1 MTGAESLLPVAD
13 RARVRRAAL
22 RLVRADGRAFVAA
35 LLLNALAAGAG
46 LVGPWLVGR
55 IVDDVRGGQGVG
67 AVDRLAPWILVCAL
81 AQLLLARWARDVGY
95 RFGERT
101 LARVR
106 EQYVERVLAL
116 PASVVERAGTGDL
129 TARGTADVAIVGTT
143 LRDVGPELLVSTVQ
157 ALFVLVAV
165 FALDP
170 LLGAFGLLGLTPIWL
185 ALRWY
190 LRRARD
196 GYLAEG
202 AATSQV
208 AEIVASTAAG
218 ARTVEAFGL
227 QERRTAASRDALE
240 QSRRTRFYTLFL
252 RTVFFPAVE
261 VTYTV
266 PVVGVLL
273 LGGWLHQR
281 GTIGVG
287 AVVAA
292 ALYLRQFTEPLDQI
306 LMRVEQLQSSSA
318 SFARVEGLAQAP
330 PGKPTGTAPPPCGDT
345 GGLSRAGDEDTG
357 GPARSAVGGAKG
369 PAPASGRRAADP
381 AQAGDRDTAEPTRPG
396 HSDTRG
402 PARTGGGNTGGPA
415 QASGGNT
422 AGPARAGGSD
432 AAGPSPA
439 RRGES
444 ARPVHA
450 HGGDSARLAQAP
462 CGESGARSPV
472 PADDR
477 IDVRGVRYAY
487 ERGGEVLRGVDLT
500 VRPGER
506 LAVVGPS
513 GAGKTTLS
521 RLLAGVDRPGTGT
534 VTVGGVPVADLEPE
548 LLRRQVVLVTQ
559 EHHVFLGT
567 VRDNLLI
574 AEPDATDDDLWAAL
588 ATVGADDWVRDLPD
602 GLDTR
607 LGAGGRPTD
616 GSQAQQLA
624 LARVV
629 LADPHTLIL
638 DEATALLDPT
648 TARHAE
654 RALAAVL
661 QGRTVIAIA
670 HRLHTAHD
678 ADRVAVME
686 DGRLTELGTHED
698 LVTAD
703 GPYAALWRTWHGD
716 TTER

>member
-1 MTGAESLLPVAD
+1 MTTTDTGLLPVAD
-13 RARVRRAAL
+13 RAGVRRATG
-22 RLVRADGRAFVAA
+22 RLLRADRRAFTGA
-35 LLLNALAAGAG
+35 LALNALSAGAG
-46 LVGPWLVGR
+46 LAGPWLVGR
-55 IVDDVRGGQGVG
+55 IVDEVRAGHGVG
-67 AVDRLAPWILVCAL
+67 AVDRLALWILVCSL
-81 AQLLLARWARDVGY
+81 AQLLLARWARYVGH

-106 EQYVERVLAL
+106 EEYVDRVLAL
-116 PASVVERAGTGDL
+116 PASAVERAGTGDL
-129 TARGTADVAIVGTT
+129 TARGTADVATVGTT
-143 LRDVGPELLVSTVQ
+143 LRDVGPELLVCTVQ
-157 ALFVLVAV
+157 ALFVLGAV

-170 LLGAFGLLGLTPIWL
+170 LLGLFGVLGLTPVWL

-202 AATSQV
+202 AATSEV
-208 AEIVASTAAG
+208 AEIVAATAAG
-218 ARTVEAFGL
+218 ARTVEAFRL
-227 QERRTAASRDALE
+227 RRRRITANRDALE
-240 QSRRTRFYTLFL
+240 KSRRTRFYTLRL
-252 RTVFFPAVE
+252 RSVFFPAVE
-261 VTYTV
+261 VTYSV

-281 GTIGVG
+281 GAVGVG

-306 LMRVEQLQSSSA
+306 LMRVEQLQSSGA

-330 PGKPTGTAPPPCGDT
+330 RTQME
-345 GGLSRAGDEDTG
+345 GGCPE
-357 GPARSAVGGAKG
+357 
-369 PAPASGRRAADP
+369 
-381 AQAGDRDTAEPTRPG
+381 
-396 HSDTRG
+396 
-402 PARTGGGNTGGPA
+402 
-415 QASGGNT
+415 
-422 AGPARAGGSD
+422 
-432 AAGPSPA
+432 
-439 RRGES
+439 
-444 ARPVHA
+444 
-450 HGGDSARLAQAP
+450 
-462 CGESGARSPV
+462 

-521 RLLAGVDRPGTGT
+521 RLLAGIDTPGAGT
-534 VTVGGVPVADLEPE
+534 VTVGGVPIASLEPE
-548 LLRRQVVLVTQ
+548 RLRRQVVLVTQ

-574 AEPDATDDDLWAAL
+574 AEPTATDTDLWAAL
-588 ATVGADDWVRDLPD
+588 KAVGADYWVRALPSS
-602 GLDTR
+602 LDTP
-607 LGAGGRPTD
+607 LGPNGHPTD

-648 TARHAE
+648 TARHTE

-661 QGRTVIAIA
+661 ESRTVIAIA

-686 DGRLTELGTHED
+686 NGRLTELGTHEE
-698 LVTAD
+698 LVAAN
-703 GPYAALWRTWHGD
+703 GAYAALWRTWHGD
-716 TTER
+716 APAED

>member
-1 MTGAESLLPVAD
+1 MTSGDALLPVAG
-13 RARVRRAAL
+13 RAAVRRATA
-22 RLVRADGRAFVAA
+22 RLVSADRWAFAAA
-35 LLLNALAAGAG
+35 LGLNALAAAAG
-46 LVGPWLVGR
+46 LAGPWLVGR
-55 IVDDVRGGQGVG
+55 IVDEVRDGHGAG
-67 AVDRLAPWILVCAL
+67 AVDRLASWIVVCAL
-81 AQLLLARWARDVGY
+81 AQTLLARWARYVGH

-106 EQYVERVLAL
+106 EEYVERVLAL

-129 TARGTADVAIVGTT
+129 TARGTADVATVGTT
-143 LRDVGPELLVSTVQ
+143 LRDVGPELLVDTVQ
-157 ALFVLVAV
+157 AVFVLGAV

-208 AEIVASTAAG
+208 AEIVAATAAG
-218 ARTVEAFGL
+218 ARTVEAFRL
-227 QERRTAASRDALE
+227 RERRIAASRDALE
-240 QSRRTRFYTLFL
+240 ESRRTRLYTLRL
-252 RTVFFPAVE
+252 RSVFFPAVE

-273 LGGWLHQR
+273 LGGWLYTR
-281 GTIGVG
+281 GTVGAG

-306 LMRVEQLQSSSA
+306 LMRVEQLQSSGA
-318 SFARVEGLAQAP
+318 SFARVEGLARAP
-330 PGKPTGTAPPPCGDT
+330 
-345 GGLSRAGDEDTG
+345 RDEDDG
-357 GPARSAVGGAKG
+357 ASAV
-369 PAPASGRRAADP
+369 
-381 AQAGDRDTAEPTRPG
+381 
-396 HSDTRG
+396 
-402 PARTGGGNTGGPA
+402 
-415 QASGGNT
+415 
-422 AGPARAGGSD
+422 
-432 AAGPSPA
+432 
-439 RRGES
+439 
-444 ARPVHA
+444 PV
-450 HGGDSARLAQAP
+450 
-462 CGESGARSPV
+462 
-472 PADDR
+472 DDR
-477 IDVRGVRYAY
+477 IEVRGVRYAY
-487 ERGGEVLRGVDLT
+487 ERGGEVLGGVDLT

-521 RLLAGVDRPGTGT
+521 RLLAGIDRPGSGT
-534 VTVGGVPVADLEPE
+534 VTVGGVPVAELAPE
-548 LLRRQVVLVTQ
+548 LLRRQVALVTQ

-574 AEPDATDDDLWAAL
+574 AEPTADDSALWSAL
-588 ATVGADDWVRDLPD
+588 AAVGADDWVRGLPD

-607 LGAGGRPTD
+607 LGEGGRPTD

-638 DEATALLDPT
+638 DEATALLDPA
-648 TARHAE
+648 TARHTE

-686 DGRLTELGTHED
+686 DGRLTELGTHEE
-698 LVTAD
+698 LVAA
-703 GPYAALWRTWHGD
+703 GGAYAALWRTWHGR
-716 TTER
+716 TPER

>member
-1 MTGAESLLPVAD
+1 MTTGRLPVAE
-13 RARVRRAAL
+13 RADVRRALL
-22 RLVRADGRAFVAA
+22 RLVRADRAAFSAA
-35 LLLNALAAGAG
+35 LLLNALAAGTG
-46 LVGPWLVGR
+46 LAGPWLVGR
-55 IVDDVRGGQGVG
+55 IVDAVRAGRGVG
-67 AVDRLAPWILVCAL
+67 AVDRLALWILLCSL
-81 AQLLLARWARDVGY
+81 AQLLLARSARYLGH

-106 EQYVERVLAL
+106 EEFVDRTLAL

-129 TARGTADVAIVGTT
+129 TARGTSDVTTVGTT
-143 LRDVGPELLVSTVQ
+143 LRDAGPELLVCSVQ
-157 ALFVLVAV
+157 ALFVLAAV

-170 LLGAFGLLGLTPIWL
+170 VLGAFGVLGLTPIWL

-202 AATSQV
+202 ATTSGV
-208 AEIVASTAAG
+208 AEIVTATVAG
-218 ARTVEAFGL
+218 ARTVEAFRL
-227 QERRTAASRDALE
+227 QEPRITACRDALE
-240 QSRRTRFYTLFL
+240 ANRKARFHTLYL

-261 VTYTV
+261 VSYSV
-266 PVVGVLL
+266 PVAGVLL
-273 LGGWLHQR
+273 VGGLLHA
-281 GTIGVG
+281 GVG
-287 AVVAA
+287 VVVSA

-306 LMRVEQLQSSSA
+306 LMRVEQLQASGA

-330 PGKPTGTAPPPCGDT
+330 RTAPD
-345 GGLSRAGDEDTG
+345 
-357 GPARSAVGGAKG
+357 
-369 PAPASGRRAADP
+369 
-381 AQAGDRDTAEPTRPG
+381 
-396 HSDTRG
+396 
-402 PARTGGGNTGGPA
+402 
-415 QASGGNT
+415 
-422 AGPARAGGSD
+422 GGS
-432 AAGPSPA
+432 PA
-439 RRGES
+439 
-444 ARPVHA
+444 
-450 HGGDSARLAQAP
+450 
-462 CGESGARSPV
+462 

-477 IDVRGVRYAY
+477 IDVRGVRFAY

-521 RLLAGVDRPGTGT
+521 RLLAGVDAPGSGT
-534 VTVGGVPVADLEPE
+534 VTVGGVPVAGLEPDV
-548 LLRRQVVLVTQ
+548 LRRQVVLVTQ

-574 AEPDATDDDLWAAL
+574 AEPAASDTDLWSAL
-588 ATVGADDWVRDLPD
+588 TAVGADGWVRGLPG
-602 GLDTR
+602 GLDTV
-607 LGAGGRPTD
+607 LGAGGRATD

-638 DEATALLDPT
+638 DEATALLDPA

-661 QGRTVIAIA
+661 ADRTVIAIA

-686 DGRLTELGTHED
+686 DGLLTELGTHEE
-698 LVTAD
+698 LVAA
-703 GPYAALWRTWHGD
+703 GGAYAALWATWHGD
-716 TTER
+716 RKV